1 MFKHTIRFYI
11 SYTHLTF
18 QKAGLGI
25 CDLTITSERNAVVD
39 FSIPFM
45 SLGISLLFR
54 EEEPEAPDR
63 FSFIKPLSL
72 DVWLY
77 LATTYV
83 IVSFVLLICAR
94 LVFCGMIFLHFLMIY
109 KSLSAFKLKWIPHR
123 PLYNA
128 RVLIIEC

>member
-1 MFKHTIRFYI
+1 MSNKPPPIHPKLHIHNLVKDLDKIGKTYF
-11 SYTHLTF
+11 LF
-18 QKAGLGI
+18 QKAHLGI

-54 EEEPEAPDR
+54 EEDPEAPNK

-83 IVSFVLLICAR
+83 VVSFILLICAR
-94 LVFCGMIFLHFLMIY
+94 LVGFSSSGSYKMYCVFCYYF
-109 KSLSAFKLKWIPHR
+109 
-123 PLYNA
+123 
-128 RVLIIEC
+128 